1 LDNKEI
7 EKLAALIKAYELEE
21 VELERDGTRV
31 RLCRRKSQDSVTPI
45 YGVMPPTMGFPPQ
58 GAVGPISHPQELE
71 AQILTIGSPMVGTF
85 YRAPAPDRPAFVE
98 IGSTIQ
104 TNTVVC
110 IIEAMKV
117 LNEIPAEVAGTVVD
131 VLVKDGQ
138 AVEYGQSL
146 FKVRPN

>member
-1 LDNKEI
+1 MDNEEI

-21 VELERDGTRV
+21 IELERDGTRV
-31 RLCRRKSQDSVTPI
+31 RLCRRKFQEPGVPI
-45 YGVMPPTMGFPPQ
+45 YGVMPHAIGFPPQ
-58 GAVGPISHPQELE
+58 GITPPVPQQSEPE
-71 AQILTIGSPMVGTF
+71 ASILTITSPMVGTF
-85 YRAPAPDRPAFVE
+85 YRSPAPGRPAFVE
-98 IGSTIQ
+98 IGSSIQ
-104 TNTVVC
+104 ANTVVC

-117 LNEIPAEVAGTVVD
+117 LNEIPAEVTGTVVD